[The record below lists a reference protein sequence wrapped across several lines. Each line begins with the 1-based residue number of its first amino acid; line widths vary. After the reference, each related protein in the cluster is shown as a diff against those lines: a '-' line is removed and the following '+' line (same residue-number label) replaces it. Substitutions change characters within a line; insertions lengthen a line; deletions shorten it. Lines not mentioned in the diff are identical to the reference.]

1 MEPVEGSAR
10 HHLDDGARDTRTRD
24 IDSCDIETSDSDIE
38 TSDSDIETSD
48 SDIETSDID
57 TD

>member
-1 MEPVEGSAR
+1 MVTEPVEVSAR
-10 HHLDDGARDTRTRD
+10 HRPDDGACDIRTRD

-38 TSDSDIETSD
+38 TSD
-48 SDIETSDID
+48 ID